1 MELFFLST
9 MFVGCITIIFLCVY
23 VIKTLINEPDEFDTE
38 EHKEISYWSQDLYTD
53 YNRWNNCRNIDDR
66 WL

>member
-1 MELFFLST
+1 MLILLFLT
-9 MFVGCITIIFLCVY
+9 MFIGCITIIFLCIY
-23 VIKTLINEPDEFDTE
+23 VIKTWLNE
-38 EHKEISYWSQDLYTD
+38 KEYIEQDIEKEPWNIDIYTD